1 MGRRQAGTRLSQL
14 AATRRGGPGRPSF
27 GSVAYHARMQQ
38 RTRARELG
46 LIVAALGVLVH
57 FVDSAP
63 AAGATVL
70 VAAVAALGTGHLLG
84 EARPWRMPLIPLVL
98 PALAAFSIVGVARL
112 VEPGPWLVAVFVAAW
127 AAVTWVVGLELT
139 PAVVNTDAAA
149 APTSA
154 ATSSTPS
161 PAVRMRPRRRAEF
174 DLPQI
179 VAEPIESGPELP
191 AHPRPVAVRATSLG
205 LAFVAFAAI
214 GGLVPGGMAGAG
226 GPLSGPAFAA
236 TVALDVLVGGLV
248 GYRIASISCTSRFD
262 RIVRVLA
269 VGQYAVPVGIAGA
282 LLRALALP
290 LLFGPALL
298 TLVAYVVTV
307 VRESPE
313 PVLYNRRL
321 LQEAAVLGLAGA
333 LAVVWGLLVR

>member
-1 MGRRQAGTRLSQL
+1 
-14 AATRRGGPGRPSF
+14 
-27 GSVAYHARMQQ
+27 MQQ

-63 AAGATVL
+63 AAGVTVL
-70 VAAVAALGTGHLLG
+70 VAAVAALGTGYLLG

-112 VEPGPWLVAVFVAAW
+112 VESGPWLVAVFVAAW
-127 AAVTWVVGLELT
+127 AAVTWVVGLELA
-139 PAVVNTDAAA
+139 PAVADTDAAA
-149 APTSA
+149 ASTLA
-154 ATSSTPS
+154 AASSTSS
-161 PAVRMRPRRRAEF
+161 PAVRLRPRRRAEF
-174 DLPQI
+174 DLARI
-179 VAEPIESGPELP
+179 VAEPIDSGPELP

-248 GYRIASISCTSRFD
+248 GYRVASISCTSRFD
-262 RIVRVLA
+262 RIVRALA
-269 VGQYAVPVGIAGA
+269 VGQYAVPVGIAGG

-290 LLFGPALL
+290 RLFGPALL
-298 TLVAYVVTV
+298 TLVAYVVTL

-333 LAVVWGLLVR
+333 LAVAWGLLVR

>member
-1 MGRRQAGTRLSQL
+1 MSR
-14 AATRRGGPGRPSF
+14 AATPGVSLGRPSL
-27 GSVAYHARMQQ
+27 GSVAYHARMHQ
-38 RTRARELG
+38 RRRSAELG

-70 VAAVAALGTGHLLG
+70 VAAVAALGTGYFLG

-98 PALAAFSIVGVARL
+98 PVLVAFSIVGIARL
-112 VEPGPWLVAVFVAAW
+112 VEPGPWLGVVFVAGW

-139 PAVVNTDAAA
+139 PAAADTDAAA
-149 APTSA
+149 ALSSA
-154 ATSSTPS
+154 APS
-161 PAVRMRPRRRAEF
+161 AAPSRRVRLRPRRRAEF
-174 DLPQI
+174 DLPRI
-179 VAEPIESGPELP
+179 VAEPIDTGPELP
-191 AHPRPVAVRATSLG
+191 PHPRPVAVRATSLG
-205 LAFVAFAAI
+205 LAFAAFAAI
-214 GGLVPGGMAGAG
+214 GGLVPGSLAGAG
-226 GPLSGPAFAA
+226 EPLSMPTLAA
-236 TVALDVLVGGLV
+236 TVALDILVGGLA
-248 GYRIASISCTSRFD
+248 GYRIASITSTSRFD
-262 RIVRVLA
+262 RIVRLLA
-269 VGQYAVPVGIAGA
+269 IGQYALPVGVAGA

-290 LLFGPALL
+290 RLFGPALL